1 MGVKAKEGWILGEKG
16 TLDPHLGP
24 GLLAVSGSS
33 NIKFTQE
40 ALVPVYRFP
49 SWLVLRSVS
58 KKSGP
63 NFES

>member
-33 NIKFTQE
+33 DIKFTQE
-40 ALVPVYRFP
+40 ALVPVYRFFFLP
-49 SWLVLRSVS
+49 GWC
-58 KKSGP
+58 
-63 NFES
+63 